1 MVYLKKRD
9 AIIKIKKSN
18 NSNLRLIQKD
28 SDEFGSKKFYVMTQ
42 NELYEQIKK
51 CQKHDKLP
59 CYYESWLEDTK
70 ILFSLD
76 IDASADLDNEEFDK
90 VIKKNI
96 TKVIK
101 FAKKFYE
108 YEYLPENIIVLKTEK
123 QPNKQSAH
131 VVFRGLS
138 FDSHL
143 ICKNFFFRM
152 VKEDKLEFC
161 DSSIYGKTC
170 LRTCFSTKKGKNYPL
185 LPHHIKIGSEYTLA
199 IDDYESELDY
209 FVQSMITTIDALELK
224 NKVITKDMIV
234 EESDLFNPSEQKLEI
249 KDNAELEGIL
259 NSLPEEYCN
268 EYIKWNRVGMALFSI
283 DENYFEIFNKWSQKS
298 PKYNYGSIIKH
309 WKGYKSS
316 NFNKSLLG
324 IGSLIYWAK
333 EGGYKFPDK
342 NVENI
347 VVSYPESKIEIT
359 QKDTHDISYISQKFL
374 TEKLFESN
382 INKKF
387 IALQSEKGTGKTSNL
402 IKVLF
407 DEKNTAPESI
417 LFISSR
423 RTFGIKLSA
432 DLKKYGF
439 RLYSE
444 IDEHYIYDKRVI
456 VQIDSLLRLE
466 RDDFDLIIID
476 ECESL
481 ARYLTSSHFT
491 KNNKA
496 STIVSNLE
504 YRVAEAKKL
513 IIMDADLS
521 DRCVNYYT
529 SIIDP
534 DNEMSKNDMKIIIN
548 KFTPYQNYTLK
559 YMTYNTWLNEL
570 KINIING
577 KKVAIPM
584 ASNNKAKDLYSKLK
598 VDFPEKNIILI
609 HKETSDEDKL
619 SKLLKVNETWINY
632 DIVIYTPTVCM
643 GVSFDPEHFDSI
655 FAYGCHNS
663 LGAQEFCQMLHRVR
677 NIKENTIYISFDY
690 YKYFDPVEDMVTY
703 NQVQEMLCNDYYLT
717 YNNLDTN
724 LVKKKYKK
732 VGNERVLYYPYKEE
746 PIYDLYVRNCVEQ
759 IGNKLNFTASFFAYA
774 KFKNYQYSFFEK
786 DNNED
791 IINELKTIRKER
803 EKKEKE
809 EEIEKIMTANVL
821 TKEEY
826 KEKCMRKDQFMSD
839 TDLFE
844 IKKFNF
850 MRNYNITEDDITSE
864 IVEKYNNRSL
874 MMSYNNLSTIMQT
887 DDQNTKK
894 KLEILKKNHSVGEE
908 FRNCYQ
914 DFTFKNKFTYHYY
927 PIKLLSYCGFN
938 INDVDVKDNGI
949 LKVIMEENIQGK
961 IDGITLKEFLE
972 NEKYGI
978 YIKFDCRKLI
988 NNEINEDFNYML
1000 KIVNNIIKKQYGIKI
1015 KMLTKGKKN
1024 KSYFLS
1030 SNNTWNDLP
1039 NKLQAKNLSERKLL
1053 NKDYSNITNDLDT
1066 GLFIE
1071 SDDSDSDFS
1080 SGEE

>member
-18 NSNLRLIQKD
+18 NPNLRLIQKD
-28 SDEFGSKKFYVMTQ
+28 SDEVGSKKFYVMTQ

-51 CQKHDKLP
+51 CQSNDKNP
-59 CYYESWLEDTK
+59 CYYESWLENSK

-76 IDASADLDNEEFDK
+76 IDASSDLDDKEFDK
-90 VIKKNI
+90 VIKTNI
-96 TKVIK
+96 LKIIK

-108 YEYLPENIIVLKTEK
+108 YEYLIENIIILKTKK

-131 VVFRGLS
+131 VIFRGLS
-138 FDSHL
+138 FENHL
-143 ICKNFFFRM
+143 ICKNFFFRII
-152 VKEDKLEFC
+152 KEDKLEYC

-170 LRTCFSTKKGKNYPL
+170 LRTCFSSKRGKQFPLYPYKL
-185 LPHHIKIGSEYTLA
+185 NINGGYTC
-199 IDDYESELDY
+199 IPNDYESELDF

-224 NKVITKDMIV
+224 NKVITSDMII
-234 EESDLFNPSEQKLEI
+234 EESDLFDPSNEKIEI
-249 KDNAELEGIL
+249 KDNAELEEIL

-283 DENYFEIFNKWSQKS
+283 NENNFDIFNKWSQKS
-298 PKYNYGSIIKH
+298 PKYNYHSIQKH
-309 WKGYKSS
+309 WAGFKSS
-316 NFNKSLLG
+316 SFNKNLLG

-342 NVENI
+342 NLENI
-347 VVSYPESKIEIT
+347 VVSYPETKIEIT
-359 QKDTHDISYISQKFL
+359 PNDKYDISYISQKFL
-374 TEKLFESN
+374 TEKTFKPN
-382 INKKF
+382 INKKLV
-387 IALQSEKGTGKTSNL
+387 ALQSEKGTGKTSNL

-407 DEKNTAPESI
+407 DNKNTTPPESI

-466 RDDFDLIIID
+466 RDNFDLIIID

-504 YRVAEAKKL
+504 YRISEAGKV

-521 DRCVNYYT
+521 DRCVNYY
-529 SIIDP
+529 SSLVDP
-534 DNEMSKNDMKIIIN
+534 DNELTSNDIKIIIN
-548 KFTPYQNYTLK
+548 KFTPFQNYTLK
-559 YMTYNTWLNEL
+559 YMNYNTWLNEL
-570 KINIING
+570 KINMINN
-577 KKVAIPM
+577 KKIAIPM

-619 SKLLKVNETWINY
+619 AKLLKVNETWINY
-632 DIVIYTPTVCM
+632 DVVIYTPTVCM
-643 GVSFDPEHFDSI
+643 GVSFDPEHFDNI

-677 NIKENTIYISFDY
+677 NIKEKTIYLSFDY
-690 YKYFDPVEDMVTY
+690 YKYFDPIEDMVTY
-703 NQVQEMLCNDYYLT
+703 EQVEEMLCNDYYLT
-717 YNNLDTN
+717 YNNLDNN
-724 LVKKKYKK
+724 LIKKKYKK

-746 PIYDLYVRNCVEQ
+746 PIYDLYVRNCIEQ
-759 IGNKLNFTASFFAYA
+759 IANKLNFTASFFAYA
-774 KFKNYQYSFFEK
+774 KFKNYQYMYLEK

-791 IINELKTIRKER
+791 ILNELKAIRKQR
-803 EKKEKE
+803 EKKEKD
-809 EEIEKIMTANVL
+809 EEIEKIMIANIL
-821 TKEEY
+821 SKEEY
-826 KEKCMRKDQFMSD
+826 KEKCMRKDKFMSE

-850 MRNYNITEDDITSE
+850 MRNYNLSEDEMTSDI
-864 IVEKYNNRSL
+864 VDKYNNRSL
-874 MMSYNNLSTIMQT
+874 MMSYNNLSTIMKT
-887 DDQNTKK
+887 DDQNTNK
-894 KLEILKKNHSVGEE
+894 KLDILKNNHSIGEE

-914 DFTFKNKFTYHYY
+914 DFTFKNKYTYHFY
-927 PIKLLSYCGFN
+927 PIRLISYCGFN
-938 INDVDVKDNGI
+938 INDIDVKENAI
-949 LKVIMEENIQGK
+949 LKEIMNENMLGK
-961 IDGITLKEFLE
+961 IDGITLKEFIE
-972 NEKYGI
+972 NEKYGL

-988 NNEINEDFNYML
+988 NNEIVEDFNYLL
-1000 KIVNNIIKKQYGIKI
+1000 KIVNNIINKQYGLKI
-1015 KMLTKGKKN
+1015 KALTRGKKN

-1030 SNNTWNDLP
+1030 TNNVWNDLP
-1039 NKLQAKNLSERKLL
+1039 NKLKAKNLSERALD
-1053 NKDYSNITNDLDT
+1053 NKDYSNVINNLDT
-1066 GLFIE
+1066 GLFINSDSDE
-1071 SDDSDSDFS
+1071 SNDSDS
-1080 SGEE
+1080 E

>member
-1 MVYLKKRD
+1 MVFLKKKD

-28 SDEFGSKKFYVMTQ
+28 TDEFGSKKFFVMTQ
-42 NELYEQIKK
+42 NELYNQIKK
-51 CQKHDKLP
+51 YQKNNKIP
-59 CYYESWLEDTK
+59 NYYESWLDDDK

-76 IDASADLDNEEFDK
+76 IDAPNDLNNNDFDK
-90 VIKKNI
+90 IIKKNI
-96 TKVIK
+96 SKVIK
-101 FAKKFYE
+101 YCKKFYD
-108 YEYLPENIIVLKTEK
+108 YEYTVDNILVLKTEK
-123 QPNKQSAH
+123 QPSKQSAH
-131 VVFRGLS
+131 IIFRGLL
-138 FDSHL
+138 FESHL
-143 ICKNFFFRM
+143 VCKNFFFRI
-152 VKEDKLEFC
+152 VNEDKLDFC

-170 LRTCFSTKKGKNYPL
+170 LRTCFSSKRGKNFPL
-185 LPHHIKIGSEYTLA
+185 MPYKLKINNVSTL
-199 IDDYESELDY
+199 DVSDYESELDY
-209 FVQSMITTIDALELK
+209 FVQSMITTIDELELK

-234 EESDLFNPSEQKLEI
+234 EETDLLNSSDKKIEI
-249 KDNAELEGIL
+249 KDNAELEEIL
-259 NSLPEEYCN
+259 NSLPEEYYN

-283 DENYFEIFNKWSQKS
+283 NENYFEIFNKWSQKS
-298 PKYNYGSIIKH
+298 PKYNFGSITKH

-316 NFNKSLLG
+316 NFNKNLLG
-324 IGSLIYWAK
+324 LGSLIYWAK
-333 EGGYKFPDK
+333 EGGYNFPDK
-342 NVENI
+342 NIEN
-347 VVSYPESKIEIT
+347 VVISYPETRIEIT
-359 QKDTHDISYISQKFL
+359 PKENYDISYISKNKL
-374 TEKLFESN
+374 TEKIFQPN

-387 IALQSEKGTGKTSNL
+387 IAIQSEKGTGKTSNL

-407 DEKNTAPESI
+407 EENNSPPESI

-456 VQIDSLLRLE
+456 IQIDSLLRLE

-481 ARYLTSSHFT
+481 ARYLTSCHFT
-491 KNNKA
+491 KNHKA

-504 YRVAEAKKL
+504 YRVSEAKKL

-534 DNEMSKNDMKIIIN
+534 DNEMSKSDIKIIIN
-548 KFTPYQNYTLK
+548 KFTPYQDYTLK
-559 YMTYNTWLNEL
+559 YMNYNTWLNEL
-570 KINIING
+570 KINVING
-577 KKVAIPM
+577 KKLAIPM

-598 VDFPEKNIILI
+598 IDFPEKNIILI

-677 NIKENTIYISFDY
+677 KIKENVINISFDY
-690 YKYFDPVEDMVTY
+690 YKYFDPLEDMVTY
-703 NQVQEMLCNDYYLT
+703 DQVQEMLCNDYYLT
-717 YNNLDTN
+717 YNNLDNN
-724 LVKKKYKK
+724 LIKKKYKK
-732 VGNERVLYYPYKEE
+732 VGQERVLYYPYKEE

-759 IGNKLNFTASFFAYA
+759 ISNKLNFTASFFAYA
-774 KFKNYQYSFFEK
+774 KFKNYQCSYFEK
-786 DNNED
+786 DNNEN
-791 IINELKTIRKER
+791 IVNELKTIRKER
-803 EKKEKE
+803 ENKEKE
-809 EEIEKIMTANVL
+809 EEIQKIMIANTL

-826 KEKCMRKDQFMSD
+826 KEKCMRKDQFMSE

-850 MRNYNITEDDITSE
+850 MRNYNLTEEEMTTDI
-864 IVEKYNNRSL
+864 VDKYNNKSL
-874 MMSYNNLSTIMQT
+874 MMSYNNLSTILQT
-887 DDQNTKK
+887 EDQDTPK
-894 KLEILKKNHSVGEE
+894 KLEILKKNHSIGEE

-927 PIKLLSYCGFN
+927 PLKLLSYCGFN
-938 INDVDVKDNGI
+938 INDIDVKENAI
-949 LKVIMEENIQGK
+949 LKVIIEENIKGK
-961 IDGITLKEFLE
+961 LDGITLKEFLE

-978 YIKFDCRKLI
+978 YIKFDCRQLI
-988 NNEINEDFNYML
+988 NNEIKDDFNYIL
-1000 KIVNNIIKKQYGIKI
+1000 KIINYVINKQYGIKI
-1015 KMLTKGKKN
+1015 KVLTKGMKN

-1030 SNNTWNDLP
+1030 SNNLWNDLP
-1039 NKLQAKNLSERKLL
+1039 NKLQAKNVSERKLL
-1053 NKDYSNITNDLDT
+1053 DKDYSNIINDLDT
-1066 GLFIE
+1066 GLFVE
-1071 SDDSDSDFS
+1071 SDDSDDYLSSD
-1080 SGEE
+1080 EE